1 MEYTKHSGSSLGIY
15 ASLVRHRHLIWQMT
29 KREVIGRY
37 RGSMLGLM
45 WSCFHTLLM
54 LAVYTFVFYVVLK
67 ARWGIHGDSKAEFA
81 MLLFTGLIV
90 YYVFAECTNRAPNLI
105 VGNVNYVKKVVFPL
119 EILPLVSLGSALFH
133 AAVSVMVLLLFYGL
147 VHMSLHWTVILFPIL
162 LVPLVLFILGL
173 SWFLASTGVYLRD
186 AGQAIGILTTLV
198 LFLAPV
204 FYPISAIPEMYR
216 PFVYMNPLT
225 LIVEQA
231 RDVLIWGKQPQW
243 SHLGIY
249 LLCSILF
256 AWLGFSWFQKTRK
269 GFADVL

>member
-1 MEYTKHSGSSLGIY
+1 MVRNKNAGSTLGIY
-15 ASLVRHRHLIWQMT
+15 ASFVKHRHLIWLMT

-37 RGSMLGLM
+37 RGSILGLM
-45 WSCFHTLLM
+45 WSFFHPLLM
-54 LAVYTFVFYVVLK
+54 LAVYTFVFYVVFQ
-67 ARWGIHGDSKAEFA
+67 ARWGIHGYSKAEFA
-81 MLLFTGLIV
+81 MFLFTGLIV
-90 YYVFAECTNRAPNLI
+90 YSVFAEFTNRAPNLI

-162 LVPLVLFILGL
+162 LVPLMLFILGL
-173 SWFLASTGVYLRD
+173 SWFLASTGVYVRD
-186 AGQAIGILTTLV
+186 AGQAIGIVTTLV
-198 LFLAPV
+198 LFLTPV

-225 LIVEQA
+225 LIEEQA
-231 RDVLIWGKQPQW
+231 RDVLIWGKQPEW
-243 SHLGIY
+243 RHLGIY
-249 LLCSILF
+249 LLGSILF
-256 AWLGFSWFQKTRK
+256 AWLGFTWFQKTRK